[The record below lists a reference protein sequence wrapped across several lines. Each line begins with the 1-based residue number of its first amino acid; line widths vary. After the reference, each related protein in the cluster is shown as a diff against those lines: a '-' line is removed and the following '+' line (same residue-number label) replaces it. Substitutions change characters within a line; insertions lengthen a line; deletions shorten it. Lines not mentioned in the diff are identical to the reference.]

1 MHASLQPKLILLEQV
16 LALDED
22 KVFFLGAD
30 VEVAILATN
39 GTIAARDL
47 LAFQRRKLDF
57 VLDGSTM
64 TVAFIPHF

>member
-22 KVFFLGAD
+22 KVFLLGAD

-57 VLDGSTM
+57 VFDGCTM